1 MSLLDHTGTQSYLNI
16 RKAFLM
22 RVENLEMYNSL
33 KWIPFNGVSGQI
45 TGKVCCGSEVRYFHS
60 EFDLFFYSLE
70 RS

>member
-1 MSLLDHTGTQSYLNI
+1 
-16 RKAFLM
+16 M